1 MKYLKKLFVTLAFAV
16 LIAAPV
22 VTVTVAP
29 TTYAVVTGAGG
40 AGTAGPSCEVGG
52 FLGIPP
58 WYRGLTSND
67 GQCSIDPPSGDKDAL
82 SKFILHIAL
91 NLIEIGLYIV
101 GYIAVFF
108 VLYGGF
114 QFLTGGSNPSQI
126 EKARKTILNAVVGLV
141 ISISAVVIVNL
152 LFGITV
158 K

>member
-22 VTVTVAP
+22 VTVAVAP
-29 TTYAVVTGAGG
+29 TTYAVGG
-40 AGTAGPSCEVGG
+40 AAGASCEVGG

-67 GQCSIDPPSGDKDAL
+67 GQCSIDSPGGDKDAL

-91 NLIEIGLYIV
+91 NIIEIGLYIV

-114 QFLTGGSNPSQI
+114 QFLTGGDNPSQI
-126 EKARKTILNAVVGLV
+126 EKARKTILNAVIGLV